1 MMMAPAYLKQLAQS
15 SVAIQPITLVFGEE
29 PLYIRRVVD
38 GWRSA
43 LNAQGYLQRDR
54 YEVDAAFK
62 WDDLKMETQ
71 AGTLFADQRLI
82 ELNLPKGTP
91 GKEGAAFI
99 QYWCA
104 LQQATP
110 PEICILMSCE
120 KLDGRQLKSK
130 WVQAIES
137 AGLVIQ
143 SKPIEGVALQK
154 WCQQRAQEVGLSL
167 DSEAAAL
174 LAERVEGNLL
184 AADQEIEKLGLLFA
198 QDAHIQAQDII
209 DYVADQAH
217 YQLFALSSAM
227 LLGRPQYALQILH
240 RLHQE
245 GLEAPIVLWLLSKE
259 IRLLIAIGQRQNQ
272 QSLPQQFKQLGIWS
286 SKQAEFKAAL
296 TRHPGGYWQQL
307 LPKALEVDLM
317 IKGVRSGDEWQGLS
331 ELVFEI
337 AC

>member
-1 MMMAPAYLKQLAQS
+1 MIMAPAYLKQLAQS
-15 SVAIQPITLVFGEE
+15 ATIQPITLVFGEE
-29 PLYIRRVVD
+29 PLYIRRLVD
-38 GWRSA
+38 AWRAS
-43 LNAQGYLQRDR
+43 LKAQGYLQRDR
-54 YEVDAAFK
+54 YEVDATFK

-82 ELNLPKGTP
+82 ELNMPKGTP
-91 GKEGAAFI
+91 GKEGTAFI

-104 LQQATP
+104 LQQALP
-110 PEICILMSCE
+110 PEICILICCE
-120 KLDGRQLKSK
+120 KLDGRQLKTK

-137 AGLVIQ
+137 AGVVVQ

-154 WCQQRAQEVGLSL
+154 WCQQRAQEVGLTL

-198 QDAHIQAQDII
+198 QGSAIQPKEIVEN
-209 DYVADQAH
+209 VADQAH

-227 LLGRPQYALQILH
+227 LLGRTQYALQILQ

-259 IRLLIAIGQRQNQ
+259 LRLLIAIDQRRSQ
-272 QSLPQQFKQLGIWS
+272 QPLPQVFKQLGIWS
-286 SKQAEFKAAL
+286 SKQGEFQSAMA
-296 TRHPGGYWQQL
+296 RHQGDYWQQL

-317 IKGVRSGDEWQGLS
+317 VKGVRPGDEWQALS
-331 ELVFEI
+331 ELVFKI

>member
-1 MMMAPAYLKQLAQS
+1 MIMAPAYLKQLAQS
-15 SVAIQPITLVFGEE
+15 ATIQPITLVFGEE
-29 PLYIRRVVD
+29 PLYIRRLVD
-38 GWRSA
+38 AWRAS
-43 LNAQGYLQRDR
+43 LKAQGYLQRDR
-54 YEVDAAFK
+54 YEVDATFK

-82 ELNLPKGTP
+82 ELNMPKGTP
-91 GKEGAAFI
+91 GKEGTAFI

-104 LQQATP
+104 LQQALP
-110 PEICILMSCE
+110 PEICILICCE
-120 KLDGRQLKSK
+120 KLDGRQLKTK

-137 AGLVIQ
+137 AGVVVQ

-154 WCQQRAQEVGLSL
+154 WCQQRAQEVGLTL

-198 QDAHIQAQDII
+198 LGSAIQPKEIVEN
-209 DYVADQAH
+209 VADQAH

-227 LLGRPQYALQILH
+227 LLGRTQYALQILQ

-259 IRLLIAIGQRQNQ
+259 LRLLIAIDQRRSQ
-272 QSLPQQFKQLGIWS
+272 QPLPQVFKQLGIWS
-286 SKQAEFKAAL
+286 SKQGEFQSAMA
-296 TRHPGGYWQQL
+296 RHQGDYWQQL
-307 LPKALEVDLM
+307 LSKALEVDLM
-317 IKGVRSGDEWQGLS
+317 VKGVRPGDEWQALS
-331 ELVFEI
+331 EFVFKI

>member
-1 MMMAPAYLKQLAQS
+1 MIMAPAYLKQLAQS
-15 SVAIQPITLVFGEE
+15 ATIQPITLVFGEE

-38 GWRSA
+38 AWRAS
-43 LNAQGYLQRDR
+43 LKAQGYLQRDR
-54 YEVDAAFK
+54 YEVDANFK

-71 AGTLFADQRLI
+71 AGTLFADLRLI
-82 ELNLPKGTP
+82 ELNIPKGTP
-91 GKEGAAFI
+91 GKEGTAFI

-104 LQQATP
+104 LQHALP
-110 PEICILMSCE
+110 PEICILISCE
-120 KLDGRQLKSK
+120 KLDGRQLKTK

-137 AGLVIQ
+137 VGMVVQ

-154 WCQQRAQEVGLSL
+154 WCQQRAQEIGLSL

-184 AADQEIEKLGLLFA
+184 AADQEIEKLGLLFSQGA
-198 QDAHIQAQDII
+198 AILPQDIV
-209 DYVADQAH
+209 DNVADQAH

-227 LLGRPQYALQILH
+227 LLGRTQYALQILQ

-259 IRLLIAIGQRQNQ
+259 LRLLIAIDQRKSQ
-272 QSLPQQFKQLGIWS
+272 QSLPQVFKQLGIWS
-286 SKQAEFKAAL
+286 SKQGEFQAAM
-296 TRHPGGYWQQL
+296 TRHQGDYWQQL

-317 IKGVRSGDEWQGLS
+317 VKGVRPGDEWQALS
-331 ELVFEI
+331 ELVFKI